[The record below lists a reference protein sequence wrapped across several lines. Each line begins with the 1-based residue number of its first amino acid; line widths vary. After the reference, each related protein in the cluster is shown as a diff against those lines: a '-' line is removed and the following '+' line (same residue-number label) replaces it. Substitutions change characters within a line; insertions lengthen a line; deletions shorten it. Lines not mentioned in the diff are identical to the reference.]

1 MNPIPLSTKHHWQI
15 LVPMRTFLT
24 STMVSGMGHRT
35 EDIGLEEF
43 CRLLAVIN
51 EREGFSKSEYDRA
64 GPAEG
69 YGD

>member
-1 MNPIPLSTKHHWQI
+1 MWKFPGNSLH
-15 LVPMRTFLT
+15 RGFLRG
-24 STMVSGMGHRT
+24 S

-64 GPAEG
+64 HPAILCRRMKPG
-69 YGD
+69 LLKII

>member
-1 MNPIPLSTKHHWQI
+1 
-15 LVPMRTFLT
+15 
-24 STMVSGMGHRT
+24 MVSGMGHRT